1 MQNEQKPTTHFGYE
15 EVPVQDKA
23 KRVAG
28 VFRAVASKYD
38 IMNDFMSGGLHRLW
52 KDLAIKRLNLHPGQS
67 VLDIAGGTGDLTK
80 RISKCIGNS
89 GRVIL
94 SDIND
99 AMLEQGRARLF
110 DAGCVNNVAFV
121 LADAEQLPFPNNY
134 FDRLIIGFGLRNV
147 TDKQC
152 ALQSMYR
159 CLKPGGKLLVL
170 EFSKPTSSLLN
181 KAYDAYS
188 FSVLPK
194 LGECV
199 ANDAESYRYLAESI
213 RMHPNQTTLKQMMQN
228 AEFEDCDY
236 QNLCGGIVAIHT
248 GYKY

>member
-15 EVPVQDKA
+15 EVPVQEKA

-52 KDLAIKRLNLHPGQS
+52 KDLAIKKLNLHPGQH

-80 RISKCIGNS
+80 RISKRIGNS
-89 GRVIL
+89 GRIIL

-110 DAGCVNNVAFV
+110 DKGCVNNVDFV
-121 LADAEQLPFPNNY
+121 LADAEQLPFSNNY

-147 TDKQC
+147 TDKQR

-170 EFSKPTSSLLN
+170 EFSKPTASLLN
-181 KAYDAYS
+181 KAYDVYS
-188 FSVLPK
+188 FNVLPK
-194 LGECV
+194 LGQWI
-199 ANDAESYRYLAESI
+199 ANDADSYRYLAESI
-213 RMHPNQTTLKQMMQN
+213 RMHPDQATLKQMMID

-236 QNLCGGIVAIHT
+236 QNLSGGIVAIHT